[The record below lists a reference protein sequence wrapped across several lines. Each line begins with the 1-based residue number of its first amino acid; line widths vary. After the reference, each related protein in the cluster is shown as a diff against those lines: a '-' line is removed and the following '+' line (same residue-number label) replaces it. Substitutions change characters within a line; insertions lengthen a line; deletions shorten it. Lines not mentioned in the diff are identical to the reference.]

1 MREIINSEIRFN
13 LSWKISR
20 KAKSLVHRSDD
31 IVHILD
37 VTSICVHSAHF
48 KFQTP
53 RVQEN

>member
-13 LSWKISR
+13 LSLKISR

-37 VTSICVHSAHF
+37 
-48 KFQTP
+48 
-53 RVQEN
+53 

>member
-37 VTSICVHSAHF
+37 
-48 KFQTP
+48 
-53 RVQEN
+53 